1 MIANTPAPAPA
12 NGAVKKKLVRAK
24 AVFKKPARAKPV
36 IKKKPVRVSD
46 GLFRHSCRS
55 CPYVAA
61 YSSDRVA
68 RSARDR
74 HERETHGTNAQRA
87 RISAHRQLQSARYM
101 TANRRD
107 ERGDDPKMDCV
118 EDVVVYILCTTRRE
132 DEHCMFTD
140 TKDHLIASGFHRA
153 NIHQL
158 RGADVRVNG
167 DIGKSQCVMWA
178 FLHRFIPNASS
189 HFAKFPKTRYVLFCE
204 DDVRLEKG
212 SSAKDV
218 NEEAMH
224 AYPTACRMGWYNSGG
239 HTNYGCQMASFSLEA
254 IQHFKKITVNMLYS
268 CDLWWGSV
276 KDEQMPS
283 GVTLMKIARKNF
295 ARQHNH
301 PLRGRN

>member
-1 MIANTPAPAPA
+1 MIANTPAPDPA

-46 GLFRHSCRS
+46 GLFRYSCRS

-74 HERETHGTNAQRA
+74 HERETHGPNA
-87 RISAHRQLQSARYM
+87 AHRRLTRARYM
-101 TANRRD
+101 TDYMMAYRRKIRAN
-107 ERGDDPKMDCV
+107 ELGMDCV
-118 EDVVVYILCTTRRE
+118 KDVSVYVLCTTRRE
-132 DEHCMFTD
+132 DEHRMFTN
-140 TKDHLIASGFHRA
+140 TKDHLIASGFYRA

-158 RGADVRVNG
+158 HGASVRVSKE
-167 DIGKSQCVMWA
+167 IGESQCVMWA
-178 FLHRFIPNASS
+178 FLNKFIPKALN
-189 HFAKFPKTRYVLFCE
+189 HFEKFPETRYVLFCE
-204 DDVRLEKG
+204 SGVRMQPGLD
-212 SSAKDV
+212 AKDV
-218 NEEAMH
+218 HEEAMH
-224 AYPTACRMGWYNSGG
+224 TYPTACRIGWYNFAGY
-239 HTNYGCQMASFSLEA
+239 TNYGCQMASFSLEA
-254 IQHFKKITVNMLYS
+254 IQHFKKIKVNMLYS

-283 GVTLMKIARKNF
+283 GVTLMKIARKNM
-295 ARQHNH
+295 AREQNH

>member
-1 MIANTPAPAPA
+1 MVANTPARA
-12 NGAVKKKLVRAK
+12 NGAVKN
-24 AVFKKPARAKPV
+24 KPARAMAVSKRQ
-36 IKKKPVRVSD
+36 VRVSD
-46 GLFRHSCRS
+46 GKPFWYSCRYCS
-55 CPYVAA
+55 YVAA

-74 HERETHGTNAQRA
+74 HERETHGPNAQRE
-87 RISAHRQLQSARYM
+87 RISAHRRLTSARYM
-101 TANRRD
+101 MAYRRD

-178 FLHRFIPNASS
+178 FLHKFISNALS

-204 DDVRLEKG
+204 DGVRMQPG
-212 SSAKDV
+212 FSAKDV

-224 AYPTACRMGWYNSGG
+224 AYPTACRMGWYNSAGLL
-239 HTNYGCQMASFSLEA
+239 QMASFSLEA
-254 IQHFKKITVNMLYS
+254 IQHFKAMKITMLHS
-268 CDLWWGSV
+268 CDLWWGSL
-276 KDEQMPS
+276 KDVQMAS
-283 GVTLMKIARKNF
+283 GVTLMKIARKNM
-295 ARQHNH
+295 ARQKTHS
-301 PLRGRN
+301 LSGRN

>member
-36 IKKKPVRVSD
+36 IKKKPVSVS
-46 GLFRHSCRS
+46 GGVFRYSCRS

-74 HERETHGTNAQRA
+74 HERKTHERLTRPI
-87 RISAHRQLQSARYM
+87 RLTYARYIM
-101 TANRRD
+101 ADRASNRANV
-107 ERGDDPKMDCV
+107 K
-118 EDVVVYILCTTRRE
+118 DVAVYVMFKTRRKHE
-132 DEHCMFTD
+132 AHQPKQNETKEH
-140 TKDHLIASGFHRA
+140 LVASGFYRN

-158 RGADVRVNG
+158 HGAGVRVSKE
-167 DIGKSQCVMWA
+167 IGESQCVMWA
-178 FLHRFIPNASS
+178 FLNKFIPNALN
-189 HFAKFPKTRYVLFCE
+189 HFEKFPETRYVLFCE
-204 DDVRLEKG
+204 DDVRLQKG

-224 AYPTACRMGWYNSGG
+224 AYPTACRMGWYNSAG

-254 IQHFKKITVNMLYS
+254 IQHFKKIKVNMLYS

-276 KDEQMPS
+276 KDDQMAS
-283 GVTLMKIARKNF
+283 GVTLMKIARANM
-295 ARQHNH
+295 ARQKTHS
-301 PLRGRN
+301 LSGRN